1 MFIRAASARSPRS
14 ARARLALALGA
25 AAVLIGSN
33 GCQHTPAVS
42 VDWRGGPFFR
52 PTNYT
57 GVAIMPAEIRRVA
70 VLPLAGLEGLPP
82 ESTEPLREALAAAL
96 LATARFEVV
105 AVDGA
110 LLRAAGGRATVR
122 STEPL
127 PAGLF
132 ERIAREHAPDAVLFV
147 EVTHYQPYAPLVL
160 GVRAKLVSGDGSH
173 AVLWAFDTL
182 YDARVPAVANSARR
196 HAAGGGREAVD
207 VGPAGVQSPRRFA
220 AYVFTDLCS
229 CLPERPP
236 PLPAKVP

>member
-1 MFIRAASARSPRS
+1 MAF
-14 ARARLALALGA
+14 GA
-25 AAVLIGSN
+25 VSVLMVAT
-33 GCQHTPAVS
+33 GCQSTPTVS

-52 PTNYT
+52 PTNFN
-57 GVAIMPAEIRRVA
+57 GVSIMPAEVRRVA
-70 VLPLAGLEGLPP
+70 VLPLAGVDGLSA
-82 ESTEPLREALAAAL
+82 ESAEPLREALTAAL

-105 AVDGA
+105 AVDSG
-110 LLRAAGGRATVR
+110 LLCAVGGRATVK

-147 EVTHYQPYAPLVL
+147 EVTHYQPYAPLAL
-160 GVRAKLVSGDGSH
+160 GVRAKLVSGDATH

-196 HAAGGGREAVD
+196 HAAGGGRDAVD
-207 VGPAGVQSPRRFA
+207 VGPAGLQSPRRFA

-229 CLPERPP
+229 CLPGRPP
-236 PLPAKVP
+236 PVPAKVPQTRAD